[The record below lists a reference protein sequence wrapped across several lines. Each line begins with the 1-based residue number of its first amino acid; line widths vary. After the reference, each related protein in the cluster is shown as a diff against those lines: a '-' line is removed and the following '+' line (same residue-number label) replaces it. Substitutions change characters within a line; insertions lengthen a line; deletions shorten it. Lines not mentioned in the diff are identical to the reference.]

1 MGNDEDILL
10 FLKEAQ
16 EKGLILKKSRV
27 SEKKL
32 LNLLKLFSENPS
44 HITKDLLSD
53 CKSLIFETIEDVRN
67 NYFKLGQIY
76 KEIKKED

>member
-1 MGNDEDILL
+1 MGNNEDLLL
-10 FLKEAQ
+10 FFKEAQ
-16 EKGLILKKSRV
+16 KKGLILEKSKA

-32 LNLLKLFSENPS
+32 LNLLNLFSEHPR

-53 CKSLIFETIEDVRN
+53 LKSLIFETIEEVRH